1 MVNSK
6 KKVLIKNNI
15 ICVKKKNYKIS
26 LLVLFSCY
34 LRKKSIFL
42 KKLIKH
48 EKMISKCL
56 LEDNLTKLY
65 FLLFYHINQPFH
77 SNQPHIMS

>member
-6 KKVLIKNNI
+6 KKLLIKNNI
-15 ICVKKKNYKIS
+15 ICVKNYKIS
-26 LLVLFSCY
+26 LLVLFSRY

-65 FLLFYHINQPFH
+65 FVLFYHINQPFH